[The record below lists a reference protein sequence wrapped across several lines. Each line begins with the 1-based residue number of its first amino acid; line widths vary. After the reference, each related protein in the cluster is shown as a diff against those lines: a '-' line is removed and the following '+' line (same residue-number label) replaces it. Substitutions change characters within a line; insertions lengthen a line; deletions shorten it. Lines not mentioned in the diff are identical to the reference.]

1 MFFTLKSSIKASM
14 VSGLLLMLGLQ
25 ANTASAVLNVQEGK
39 ARPSVGTARIS
50 WGGADSLAKAQAI
63 MYNNID
69 TPSSNATFNEEDD
82 YSPSWSRTTITPNYG
97 TGVYSAGSKGAI
109 VMDAVTGQVI
119 YEKNA
124 DVARP
129 IASLSKLM
137 TAVIVAESNLDMNET
152 ITIDSL
158 DFKTPKKSGSDRLRV
173 GDQLNRAEVML
184 MMLMKSENPAA
195 KALARTD
202 PQGYDTFIAKMN
214 AKARE
219 LGMTQTQYYD
229 PSGLDKRNV
238 ASPRDLA
245 ILAKYAAKH
254 NIISRFSTTP
264 NRDFWVNNVNS
275 GTSRTISAK
284 STNYMVRDGL
294 YNLVL
299 SKTGFINEAGKCL
312 IVETNVNNRPA
323 VVVLLG
329 ATDTKTRWNDA
340 ESILTNLKYRN
351 AI

>member
-1 MFFTLKSSIKASM
+1 MFFFLFSSIKSSVLSTM
-14 VSGLLLMLGLQ
+14 IVMLGLSS
-25 ANTASAVLNVQEGK
+25 ASAALNVQENK
-39 ARPSVGTARIS
+39 LPVTARTGMAKIS
-50 WGGADSLAKAQAI
+50 WGGGDSLTSAKAI
-63 MYNNID
+63 MYSNMD
-69 TPSSNATFNEEDD
+69 SPSSRNSGFNEEDD
-82 YSPSWSRTTITPNYG
+82 YNPSWSRATISPNYG

-109 VMDAVTGQVI
+109 VIDAQTGQVI

-152 ITIDSL
+152 ITVDSL
-158 DFKTPKKSGSDRLRV
+158 DFKTPKKSGSDRLKV
-173 GDQLNRAEVML
+173 GDQLNRAEVLL

-202 PQGYDTFIAKMN
+202 PQGYDAFIAKMN
-214 AKARE
+214 AKARD
-219 LGMTQTQYYD
+219 LGMTQTRFYD
-229 PSGLDKRNV
+229 PSGLDSRNV

-245 ILAKYAAKH
+245 ILAKYAAQH
-254 NIISRFSTTP
+254 NVISRFSTTP
-264 NRDFWVNNVNS
+264 SRDFWVSNSNS
-275 GTSRTISAK
+275 GSRTIAAK

-294 YNLVL
+294 YDLVL
-299 SKTGFINEAGKCL
+299 SKTGYINEAGKCL

-329 ATDTKTRWNDA
+329 ATDTKTRWSDA
-340 ESILTNLKYRN
+340 ESILTNLKYRQ

>member
-1 MFFTLKSSIKASM
+1 MSYIKSSIKTRVM
-14 VSGLLLMLGLQ
+14 GTLVVMLGLHISS
-25 ANTASAVLNVQEGK
+25 ASAVLSVQENKLPAK
-39 ARPSVGTARIS
+39 AGVAKIS
-50 WGGADSLAKAQAI
+50 WGGADSLASAKAI
-63 MYNNID
+63 MYNNVD
-69 TPSSNATFNEEDD
+69 VPSTGNSGFNEEDD
-82 YSPSWSRTTITPNYG
+82 YNPSWSRATITPNYG

-109 VMDAVTGQVI
+109 VMDAQTGQVI

-152 ITIDSL
+152 ITVSPL
-158 DFKTPKKSGSDRLRV
+158 DFKTPKKSGSDRLKV
-173 GDQLNRAEVML
+173 GDQLNRAEVLL

-202 PQGYDTFIAKMN
+202 PQGYDAFIAKMN

-219 LGMTQTQYYD
+219 LGMTQTQFYD
-229 PSGLDKRNV
+229 PSGLDSRNV

-245 ILAKYAAKH
+245 ILAKYAAQH
-254 NIISRFSTTP
+254 NVISRFSTTP
-264 NRDFWVNNVNS
+264 SRDFWVNNINS
-275 GTSRTISAK
+275 GSRTIAAK

-329 ATDTKTRWNDA
+329 ANDTKTRWSDA
-340 ESILTNLKYRN
+340 ESILTNLKYRQ